1 LDEGEP
7 LPESVAS
14 DLRGGRGVMRERT
27 EEVGAGRMEG
37 DKVCTS
43 PFPFLDVAST
53 LILQLSGE

>member
-1 LDEGEP
+1 
-7 LPESVAS
+7 
-14 DLRGGRGVMRERT
+14 VMRERT